1 MNRRFLARRRL
12 MQAACASLV
21 APWVH
26 ASGDDGGTAPDAN
39 LFPVLQ
45 AKVKTA
51 MALLSN
57 KQFLAAQPLLAEAL
71 AVVDADPARRWPW
84 RVYVLPTYGFAELG
98 LGRTQ
103 VAVDALRLAVQAE
116 ERIAAEQLQPFA
128 QLSAAMDR
136 AMGKQL
142 LKVEYGRQMLT
153 AIGAPGTLRTVG
165 ELPYDTDHSA
175 AELWFTTARALH
187 ANGDVE
193 ELARFYRQHV
203 APRRAATEDVPAVL
217 AQEYRHFK
225 IGLLLWQAGQ
235 HDAAAEAFAAALDSN
250 SQRFSHMD
258 QTSTTME
265 AVWSAFVMRRTILA
279 AQLEQARQ
287 NGALDS
293 AVPVLLARL
302 VSAKG
307 GGVRYHE
314 AMLRQLH
321 ASTDAQLRQN
331 QAQLRQ
337 VEDQIAALPQAMRDL
352 GLFMKLA
359 LMNSLQV
366 GQVAGAL
373 RIETLPLPD
382 RNGIDLAAV
391 QRGLGNDAVIGFFVY
406 APPSATSFAP
416 APPRYLRYCLTA
428 ASISVSDLGP
438 QRALEQAVHGYRS
451 ELMSKTMAA
460 SRAGGS
466 ALAQRLLRDLP
477 PAALAAAEWIL
488 DPDAALHLL
497 PFDALPDAQGQ
508 PLALTRSCRHV
519 NSLLQ
524 LLPDKTAAAPASAS
538 GAACI
543 FANPAYGAGL
553 AQPATA
559 ATRFAMA
566 GEHAAGA
573 QRIVAVAPLPD
584 TRGEA
589 DAVSAGLHKL
599 GMATRRYEGEAASM
613 AAMQASV
620 SPVVLHIAAHAILGQ
635 DTGPAPDDGAGGEA
649 ESMDLLL
656 PGRRA
661 GLLLS
666 NKGQA
671 ELMLAKDIARLPLH
685 GTQLVVLS
693 ACNTGN
699 GAVLPGEGLASLRRA
714 VELAGARSSITSL
727 WSVPSEA
734 STELM
739 RAMYGHI
746 GNGMAPGAAL
756 HRAKQA
762 MIRLGRPP
770 LDWAGFVFAGT
781 DAALVAPRPA

>member
-1 MNRRFLARRRL
+1 MPSSDHPLSCRLAACLLALCGTAHAQAPSLDADTVLQMHRLQQLELATGRPLALATALCMDERLGAAWKLPGTGAMPPSRWQPVAERMRLMAEQCTVQDDDRQYRDTASWRAALEQKLQRRTQMEAERQRLRHAGGDDRCAAKLHRRAWPAAAHAAGMAALADHLCQPRAHMNRRFLARRRL

-307 GGVRYHE
+307 
-314 AMLRQLH
+314 
-321 ASTDAQLRQN
+321 
-331 QAQLRQ
+331 
-337 VEDQIAALPQAMRDL
+337 
-352 GLFMKLA
+352 
-359 LMNSLQV
+359 
-366 GQVAGAL
+366 
-373 RIETLPLPD
+373 
-382 RNGIDLAAV
+382 
-391 QRGLGNDAVIGFFVY
+391 
-406 APPSATSFAP
+406 
-416 APPRYLRYCLTA
+416 
-428 ASISVSDLGP
+428 
-438 QRALEQAVHGYRS
+438 
-451 ELMSKTMAA
+451 
-460 SRAGGS
+460 
-466 ALAQRLLRDLP
+466 
-477 PAALAAAEWIL
+477 
-488 DPDAALHLL
+488 
-497 PFDALPDAQGQ
+497 
-508 PLALTRSCRHV
+508 
-519 NSLLQ
+519 
-524 LLPDKTAAAPASAS
+524 
-538 GAACI
+538 
-543 FANPAYGAGL
+543 
-553 AQPATA
+553 
-559 ATRFAMA
+559 
-566 GEHAAGA
+566 
-573 QRIVAVAPLPD
+573 
-584 TRGEA
+584 
-589 DAVSAGLHKL
+589 
-599 GMATRRYEGEAASM
+599 
-613 AAMQASV
+613 
-620 SPVVLHIAAHAILGQ
+620 
-635 DTGPAPDDGAGGEA
+635 
-649 ESMDLLL
+649 
-656 PGRRA
+656 
-661 GLLLS
+661 
-666 NKGQA
+666 
-671 ELMLAKDIARLPLH
+671 
-685 GTQLVVLS
+685 
-693 ACNTGN
+693 
-699 GAVLPGEGLASLRRA
+699 
-714 VELAGARSSITSL
+714 
-727 WSVPSEA
+727 
-734 STELM
+734 
-739 RAMYGHI
+739 
-746 GNGMAPGAAL
+746 
-756 HRAKQA
+756 
-762 MIRLGRPP
+762 
-770 LDWAGFVFAGT
+770 
-781 DAALVAPRPA
+781 